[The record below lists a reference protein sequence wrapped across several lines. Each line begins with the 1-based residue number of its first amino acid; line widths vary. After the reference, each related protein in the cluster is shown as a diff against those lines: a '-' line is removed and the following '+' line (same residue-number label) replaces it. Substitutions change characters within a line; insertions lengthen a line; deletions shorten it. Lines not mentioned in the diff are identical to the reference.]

1 MPHSLHPARG
11 APRRVLANQLQLGDV
26 IARRMSF
33 LTQQGAQSPH
43 FFEQARHILPGMSD
57 EVLVVSCRAR

>member
-1 MPHSLHPARG
+1 
-11 APRRVLANQLQLGDV
+11 LQLGDV